1 MSGINVKLN
10 GMDGLVKALKPNVT
24 MDDVKRIV
32 KVNGDRLN
40 RYMKEQTTK
49 SYVKGYSTG
58 DTASSI
64 NTEVRDGGLTVAV
77 GATMNYNPY
86 TEYGTRYMSAEPILD
101 PSLERVRP
109 QFLGDL
115 DKVTDK

>member
-1 MSGINVKLN
+1 MNIKI
-10 GMDGLVKALKPNVT
+10 DGLEEFQRTLKKNVT

-32 KVNGDRLN
+32 RTNGQRLTN
-40 RYMKEQTTK
+40 VMKRQTTNA
-49 SYVKGYSTG
+49 YVKGYSTG

-64 NTEVRDGGLTVAV
+64 NAEERDGGLTVAV

-101 PSLERVRP
+101 PSLEVIRP

-115 DKVTDK
+115 EKVTDR

>member
-1 MSGINVKLN
+1 MDVKFN
-10 GMDGLVKALKPNVT
+10 GLEDLQAVLKENVT

-32 KVNGDRLN
+32 KTNGDRLN
-40 RYMKEQTTK
+40 RYMKEQTK
-49 SYVKGYSTG
+49 HAYVKGYSTG
-58 DTASSI
+58 DTAGSI

-109 QFLGDL
+109 QYLGDL
-115 DKVTDK
+115 EKVTDK

>member
-1 MSGINVKLN
+1 MSIKI
-10 GMDGLVKALKPNVT
+10 DGLEEFQRTLKKNVT

-32 KVNGDRLN
+32 RTNGQRLTN
-40 RYMKEQTTK
+40 AMKRQTTNA
-49 SYVKGYSTG
+49 YVKGYSTG

-64 NTEVRDGGLTVAV
+64 NAEERDGGLTVAV

-101 PSLERVRP
+101 PSLEVIRP

-115 DKVTDK
+115 EKVTDR

>member
-1 MSGINVKLN
+1 MNVKFN
-10 GMDGLVKALKPNVT
+10 GLDDCVGVLKDNVT
-24 MDDVKRIV
+24 MDDVKRII

-40 RYMKEQTTK
+40 RYMKEQTTHA
-49 SYVKGYSTG
+49 YVKGYSTG
-58 DTASSI
+58 DTAGSI

-77 GATMNYNPY
+77 GATMNYDPY
-86 TEYGTRYMSAEPILD
+86 VEYGTRYMSAEPILD

-115 DKVTDK
+115 EKITEK

>member
-1 MSGINVKLN
+1 MANISVK
-10 GMDGLVKALKPNVT
+10 GMEGLERALKANVT

-32 KVNGDRLN
+32 GTNGNRLT
-40 RYMKEQTTK
+40 RYMKEQTTHA
-49 SYVKGYSTG
+49 YVKGYSTG

-64 NTEVRDGGLTVAV
+64 NAETRDGGLTVAV

-115 DKVTDK
+115 EKVTDR

>member
-1 MSGINVKLN
+1 MSIKVI
-10 GMDGLVKALKPNVT
+10 GLKDFESVLKENVT

-40 RYMKEQTTK
+40 KYMKEQTTYA
-49 SYVKGYSTG
+49 YVKGYSTG

-109 QFLGDL
+109 QYLSDLG
-115 DKVTDK
+115 KITEK

>member
-1 MSGINVKLN
+1 MNVKFN
-10 GMDGLVKALKPNVT
+10 GLDDFVGVLKDNVT
-24 MDDVKRIV
+24 MDDVKRII

-40 RYMKEQTTK
+40 RYMKEQTTHA
-49 SYVKGYSTG
+49 YVKGYSTG
-58 DTASSI
+58 DTAGSI

-77 GATMNYNPY
+77 GATMNYDPY
-86 TEYGTRYMSAEPILD
+86 VEYGTRYMSAEPILG

-115 DKVTDK
+115 EKVTDK

>member
-1 MSGINVKLN
+1 MSIKI
-10 GMDGLVKALKPNVT
+10 DGLEEFQRTLKKNVT

-32 KVNGDRLN
+32 RTNGQRLTN
-40 RYMKEQTTK
+40 VMKRQTTNA
-49 SYVKGYSTG
+49 YVKGYSTG

-64 NTEVRDGGLTVAV
+64 NAEERDGGLTVAV

-101 PSLERVRP
+101 PSLEIIRP

-115 DKVTDK
+115 EKVTDK

>member
-1 MSGINVKLN
+1 MADIKI
-10 GMDGLVKALKPNVT
+10 DGLDEFKKALKSNVT
-24 MDDVKRIV
+24 MDDVKRIIQT
-32 KVNGDRLN
+32 NGNRLTN
-40 RYMKEQTTK
+40 TMKRKTT
-49 SYVKGYSTG
+49 SAYVKGYSTG

-64 NTEVRDGGLTVAV
+64 NAESRDGGLTVAV

-101 PSLERVRP
+101 PSLEVVRP

-115 DKVTDK
+115 DKVTDR

>member
-1 MSGINVKLN
+1 MADIKVN
-10 GMDGLVKALKPNVT
+10 GLEDFAKSLKPNVT

-32 KVNGDRLN
+32 QTNGNRLT
-40 RYMKEQTTK
+40 RYMKEQTTHA
-49 SYVKGYSTG
+49 YVKGFSTG

-64 NTEVRDGGLTVAV
+64 NAEPRDGGLTVAV

-115 DKVTDK
+115 DKITEK

>member
-1 MSGINVKLN
+1 MSIKVI
-10 GMDGLVKALKPNVT
+10 GLKDFESVLKENVT

-40 RYMKEQTTK
+40 KYMKEQTTHA
-49 SYVKGYSTG
+49 YVKGYSTG

-64 NTEVRDGGLTVAV
+64 NTEMRDGGLTVAV

-109 QFLGDL
+109 QYLSDLG
-115 DKVTDK
+115 KITEK

>member
-1 MSGINVKLN
+1 MDIKI
-10 GMDGLVKALKPNVT
+10 DGLDEFRKTLKENVT

-32 KVNGDRLN
+32 RTNGHRLTN
-40 RYMKEQTTK
+40 VMKRQTTNA
-49 SYVKGYSTG
+49 YVKGYTTG

-64 NTEVRDGGLTVAV
+64 NAEERDGGLTVAV

-101 PSLERVRP
+101 PSLEVIRP
-109 QFLGDL
+109 QFIGDL
-115 DKVTDK
+115 EKVTDK

>member
-1 MSGINVKLN
+1 MADIKVN
-10 GMDGLVKALKPNVT
+10 GLEDFAKTLKPNVT
-24 MDDVKRIV
+24 MDDVKQIV
-32 KVNGDRLN
+32 KTNGNRLT
-40 RYMKEQTTK
+40 RYMKEQTTHA
-49 SYVKGYSTG
+49 YVKGFSTG
-58 DTASSI
+58 DTAGSI
-64 NTEVRDGGLTVAV
+64 NAEPRDGGLTVAV

-115 DKVTDK
+115 DKITEK

>member
-1 MSGINVKLN
+1 MSIKI
-10 GMDGLVKALKPNVT
+10 DGLEEFQRTLKKNVT

-32 KVNGDRLN
+32 RTNGQRLTN
-40 RYMKEQTTK
+40 VMKRQTTNA
-49 SYVKGYSTG
+49 YVKGYSTG

-64 NTEVRDGGLTVAV
+64 NAEERDGGLTVAV

-101 PSLERVRP
+101 PSLEVIRP

-115 DKVTDK
+115 EKVTDR

>member
-1 MSGINVKLN
+1 MADIKVN
-10 GMDGLVKALKPNVT
+10 GLEDFAKTLKPNVT
-24 MDDVKRIV
+24 MDDVKQIV
-32 KVNGDRLN
+32 KTNGNRLT
-40 RYMKEQTTK
+40 RYMKEQTTHA
-49 SYVKGYSTG
+49 YVKGFSTG

-64 NTEVRDGGLTVAV
+64 NAEPRDGGLTVAV

-115 DKVTDK
+115 DKITEK

>member
-1 MSGINVKLN
+1 MSVKLN
-10 GMDGLVKALKPNVT
+10 GIEELVGALKPNVT
-24 MDDVKRIV
+24 MNDVKRIV
-32 KVNGDRLN
+32 QHNGNRLTQT
-40 RYMKEQTTK
+40 MKRHTT
-49 SYVKGYSTG
+49 SAYVKGYSTG

-64 NTEVRDGGLTVAV
+64 NAEVRDGGMTVAV

-101 PSLERVRP
+101 PSLEVVRP
-109 QFLGDL
+109 QFLRDL

>member
-1 MSGINVKLN
+1 MSIKL
-10 GMDGLVKALKPNVT
+10 DGLEEFQRTLKKNVT

-32 KVNGDRLN
+32 RTNGQRLTN
-40 RYMKEQTTK
+40 VMKRQTTNA
-49 SYVKGYSTG
+49 YVKGYSTG

-64 NTEVRDGGLTVAV
+64 NAEERDGGLTVAV

-101 PSLERVRP
+101 PSLEVIRP

-115 DKVTDK
+115 EKVTDR

>member
-1 MSGINVKLN
+1 MSVKLN
-10 GMDGLVKALKPNVT
+10 GLDGLERALKPNVT
-24 MDDVKRIV
+24 MNDVKRIV
-32 KVNGDRLN
+32 KTNGDRLN
-40 RYMKEQTTK
+40 RYMKEQTK
-49 SYVKGYSTG
+49 HAYVRGYSTG

-86 TEYGTRYMSAEPILD
+86 TEYGTRYMSAEPKLD

-115 DKVTDK
+115 DKVTDR

>member
-1 MSGINVKLN
+1 MNIKLN
-10 GMDGLVKALKPNVT
+10 GLEDFERVLKENVT
-24 MDDVKRIV
+24 KDDVKRIV
-32 KVNGDRLN
+32 KTNGDRLN

-49 SYVKGYSTG
+49 AYVKGYSTG
-58 DTASSI
+58 DTAGSI
-64 NTEVRDGGLTVAV
+64 NTEVRDGGMTVAV

-115 DKVTDK
+115 DKVTEK

>member
-1 MSGINVKLN
+1 MKVRLN
-10 GMDGLVKALKPNVT
+10 GLEDFERVLKKNVT

-40 RYMKEQTTK
+40 RYMKEQTTHA
-49 SYVKGYSTG
+49 YVKGYSTG
-58 DTASSI
+58 DTAGSI

-77 GATMNYNPY
+77 GATMNYDPY
-86 TEYGTRYMSAEPILD
+86 VEYGTRYMSAEPILD

-115 DKVTDK
+115 EKVTDR

>member
-1 MSGINVKLN
+1 MSVKLK
-10 GMDGLVKALKPNVT
+10 GLDEFEKALKPNVT
-24 MDDVKRIV
+24 IDDVKRIV
-32 KVNGDRLN
+32 KTNGDRLN
-40 RYMKEQTTK
+40 KYMEAQTTHA
-49 SYVKGYSTG
+49 YVKGYSTG

-101 PSLERVRP
+101 PSLEKVRP
-109 QFLGDL
+109 QYLGDL
-115 DKVTDK
+115 GKVTER

>member
-1 MSGINVKLN
+1 MADIKVN
-10 GMDGLVKALKPNVT
+10 GLEDFAKALKPNVT

-32 KVNGDRLN
+32 QTNGNRLT
-40 RYMKEQTTK
+40 RYMKEQTTHA
-49 SYVKGYSTG
+49 YVKGFSTG
-58 DTASSI
+58 DTAGSI
-64 NTEVRDGGLTVAV
+64 NAEPRDGGLTVAV

-115 DKVTDK
+115 DKITEK

>member
-1 MSGINVKLN
+1 MNIKI
-10 GMDGLVKALKPNVT
+10 DGLEEFQRTLKKNVT
-24 MDDVKRIV
+24 MADVKRIV
-32 KVNGDRLN
+32 RTNGQRLTN
-40 RYMKEQTTK
+40 VMKRQTTNA
-49 SYVKGYSTG
+49 YVKGYSTG

-64 NTEVRDGGLTVAV
+64 NAEERDGGLTVAV

-101 PSLERVRP
+101 PSLEVIRP

-115 DKVTDK
+115 EKVTDR

>member
-1 MSGINVKLN
+1 MADIKVN
-10 GMDGLVKALKPNVT
+10 GLEDFAKTLKPNVT
-24 MDDVKRIV
+24 TDDVKRIIQT
-32 KVNGDRLN
+32 NGNRLT
-40 RYMKEQTTK
+40 RYMKEQTTHA
-49 SYVKGYSTG
+49 YVKGFSTG

-64 NTEVRDGGLTVAV
+64 NAEPRDGGLTVAV

-115 DKVTDK
+115 DKITEK

>member
-1 MSGINVKLN
+1 MNVKFN
-10 GMDGLVKALKPNVT
+10 GLDDFVGVLKDNVT
-24 MDDVKRIV
+24 MDDVKRII

-40 RYMKEQTTK
+40 RYMKEQTTHA
-49 SYVKGYSTG
+49 YVKGYSTG
-58 DTASSI
+58 DTAGSI

-77 GATMNYNPY
+77 GATMNYDPY
-86 TEYGTRYMSAEPILD
+86 VEYGTRYMSAEPILD

-115 DKVTDK
+115 EKITEK

>member
-1 MSGINVKLN
+1 MADIKVN
-10 GMDGLVKALKPNVT
+10 GLEDFAKTLKPNVT
-24 MDDVKRIV
+24 MDDVKQIV
-32 KVNGDRLN
+32 KINGNRLT
-40 RYMKEQTTK
+40 RYMKEQTTHA
-49 SYVKGYSTG
+49 YVKGFSTG
-58 DTASSI
+58 DTAGSI
-64 NTEVRDGGLTVAV
+64 NAEPRDGGLTVAV

-115 DKVTDK
+115 DKITEK

>member
-1 MSGINVKLN
+1 MSIKI
-10 GMDGLVKALKPNVT
+10 DGLEEFQRTLKKNVT

-32 KVNGDRLN
+32 RTNGQRLTN
-40 RYMKEQTTK
+40 VMKRQTTNA
-49 SYVKGYSTG
+49 YVKGYSTG

-64 NTEVRDGGLTVAV
+64 NAEVRDGGLTVAV

-101 PSLERVRP
+101 PSLEVIRP

-115 DKVTDK
+115 EKVTDR

>member
-1 MSGINVKLN
+1 MADIKVN
-10 GMDGLVKALKPNVT
+10 GLEDFAKSLKPNVT
-24 MDDVKRIV
+24 MDDVKKIV
-32 KVNGDRLN
+32 QTNGNRLT
-40 RYMKEQTTK
+40 RYMKEQTTHA
-49 SYVKGYSTG
+49 YVKGFSTG

-64 NTEVRDGGLTVAV
+64 NAEPRDGGLTVAV

-115 DKVTDK
+115 DKVTEK

>member
-1 MSGINVKLN
+1 MNIKI
-10 GMDGLVKALKPNVT
+10 DGLEEFQRTLKKNVT

-32 KVNGDRLN
+32 RTNGQRLTN
-40 RYMKEQTTK
+40 VMKRQTTNA
-49 SYVKGYSTG
+49 YVKGHSTG

-64 NTEVRDGGLTVAV
+64 NAEERDGGLTVAV

-101 PSLERVRP
+101 PSLEVIRP

-115 DKVTDK
+115 EKVTDR

>member
-1 MSGINVKLN
+1 MNVKIN
-10 GMDGLVKALKPNVT
+10 GLADFEGVLKDNVT
-24 MDDVKRIV
+24 MDDVKRII

-40 RYMKEQTTK
+40 RYMKEQTTHA
-49 SYVKGYSTG
+49 YVKGYSTG
-58 DTASSI
+58 DTAGSI

-77 GATMNYNPY
+77 GSTMLYNPY

-115 DKVTDK
+115 EKITEK